1 MWNVFFSFMVEVD
14 IFGDASRK
22 MCGLLW
28 RWFLPPRT
36 TLGKSEGRKKKKITD
51 ISPISSIHAG
61 KSCQQEQGHS
71 FKLMSAS
78 SDRFWMAEW
87 RCSGRNKALCHR
99 ASLLSVIDH
108 RQNQQLSFVK
118 DSFLPPHFL
127 FTLSLPLSL
136 SHKDPCFWP
145 PEKDLQPGKEIWPL
159 APPLTPRL
167 GFAHCRSQQTHLTS
181 GSSFQ
186 ATWML
191 EPKVL

>member
-36 TLGKSEGRKKKKITD
+36 TLGKSEGRKKKITD
-51 ISPISSIHAG
+51 ISPISSIHVG

-99 ASLLSVIDH
+99 ASLLRVIDH

-118 DSFLPPHFL
+118 DSFLLPHFL

-136 SHKDPCFWP
+136 S
-145 PEKDLQPGKEIWPL
+145 Q
-159 APPLTPRL
+159 
-167 GFAHCRSQQTHLTS
+167 RSLLLTS
-181 GSSFQ
+181 WERPSAREGDLASGTTPHPQ
-186 ATWML
+186 AGFCTLQVPANPPYFWIL
-191 EPKVL
+191 FPG